1 MDGNKDLERL
11 YIVCFGKI
19 YSCSGSRYLFLS
31 FIGLAD
37 SITYRGTL
45 PSNTEE
51 QPSTQTVLI
60 CAKPSMHGTLF
71 IVSISRS
78 LIRLNP
84 FLTGLNIYAHIKCI
98 YKYVSYIFKCKLYT
112 YLLRVGSVDAV
123 VHTF

>member
-11 YIVCFGKI
+11 YILFALAR
-19 YSCSGSRYLFLS
+19 YALSSSRYLFLC
-31 FIGLAD
+31 FLGLGD
-37 SITYRGTL
+37 DITYRGTL